1 MWWYWQVGTTS
12 LWLILFC
19 ALKSLGCFGWL
30 LLQFDGGGHFN
41 ILRDAY
47 GEYGTDEFLCSLL
60 KLGLWILWYF
70 LSHFLVFLTPC
81 NDHGDHALFCSVHLV
96 ELRGTGM
103 VFAMKAMDK
112 SVMMNRNKVYTMS
125 MNWNFHKT
133 DESRHTYFNFFQS
146 LQVVWQFFCPRR
158 CTEHALKGKSWNLWT
173 THSFLPYML
182 RFRFLH
188 SPTSTSIIWLL

>member
-1 MWWYWQVGTTS
+1 MEVTTS
-12 LWLILFC
+12 KFYEMHMVSMALMNFC
-19 ALKSLGCFGWL
+19 VRCLSWAFESCNIFSKSFPRMTMAAM
-30 LLQFDGGGHFN
+30 HF
-41 ILRDAY
+41 
-47 GEYGTDEFLCSLL
+47 
-60 KLGLWILWYF
+60 
-70 LSHFLVFLTPC
+70 
-81 NDHGDHALFCSVHLV
+81 FCSVHLV

-125 MNWNFHKT
+125 MNWNFHMS
-133 DESRHTYFNFFQS
+133 DESRHTYFDVFQS

-173 THSFLPYML
+173 THSFLPFML
-182 RFRFLH
+182 RFRFLY